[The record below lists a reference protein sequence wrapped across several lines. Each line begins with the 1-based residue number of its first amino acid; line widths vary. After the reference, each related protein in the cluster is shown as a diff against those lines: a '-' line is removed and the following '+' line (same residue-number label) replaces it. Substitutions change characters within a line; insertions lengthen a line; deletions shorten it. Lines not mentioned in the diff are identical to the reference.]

1 VIRQSKNRKFTLTKK
16 DKNMQLKYQR
26 LYSTYQFDVEVGD
39 IKATLDMS
47 LVVWK
52 DDSDEEV
59 QFETE
64 FTDITNITYR
74 GMEIEGY
81 GKWTK
86 FKEFHMEMGIDY
98 ETLIQAEYDKVVTE
112 DVVKQLVKVTS
123 KKL

>member
-1 VIRQSKNRKFTLTKK
+1 
-16 DKNMQLKYQR
+16 MQLKYQR
-26 LYSTYQFDVEVGD
+26 LYSTYQFEVEVGD
-39 IKATLDMS
+39 VKATLDMS

-59 QFETE
+59 QYETE
-64 FTDITNITYR
+64 FTDVTNITYR

-98 ETLIQAEYDKVVTE
+98 EALIQAEYDKVVTDE
-112 DVVKQLVKVTS
+112 VVNKLVKETS
-123 KKL
+123 TKL

>member
-1 VIRQSKNRKFTLTKK
+1 
-16 DKNMQLKYQR
+16 MQLKYQR
-26 LYSTYQFDVEVGD
+26 LYSTYQFDVTVGD

-59 QFETE
+59 QSETE

-81 GKWTK
+81 DKWNK

-98 ETLIQAEYDKVVTE
+98 DMLIHAEYDKVVTD
-112 DVVKQLVKVTS
+112 DVVKQLVKETS
-123 KKL
+123 TKL